1 MADEIVFI
9 DRGRVLEQTPV
20 ARFFNLPQSE
30 AAQRF
35 LQEETP

>member
-1 MADEIVFI
+1 
-9 DRGRVLEQTPV
+9 VLEKTAAAIFFTTPQT
-20 ARFFNLPQSE
+20 E